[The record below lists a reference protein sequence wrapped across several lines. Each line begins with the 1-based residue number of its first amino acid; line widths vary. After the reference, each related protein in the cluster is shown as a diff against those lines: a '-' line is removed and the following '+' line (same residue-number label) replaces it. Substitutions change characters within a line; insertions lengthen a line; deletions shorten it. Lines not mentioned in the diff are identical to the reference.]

1 MIEFIQM
8 KMQQVK
14 ETRLLRTA
22 IRNGALIGITL
33 IVSAC
38 VSTPH
43 QAPVVER
50 SNEVVKEAHPA
61 QPDVSA
67 TKPVVDN
74 RPTYTVKRGD
84 TLLRIAFELGL
95 NYRDIVAWNNLSN
108 PNDIKVDQVLYVG
121 PPDAQ
126 GTAKANPVGNNSS
139 IEVRNLNPIN
149 PATNKTAPRGDK
161 RAYTEATLA
170 EMQKAEQNSPSLGA
184 AVKNDVATKVV
195 EKPADKAVE
204 SIDWAWPTEGKVVAT
219 FDDVRVKGVQIA
231 GKPGQDILAS
241 ASGKVIY
248 QGNAMRGYGNIVIIM
263 HANNYLTAY
272 AFNKVNLVKEGQP
285 VSKGQKIA
293 EMGNTDT
300 DSVKLHFEIRQA
312 GKPIDPL
319 KLLPPR

>member
-1 MIEFIQM
+1 M
-8 KMQQVK
+8 KQINAKASKNWV
-14 ETRLLRTA
+14 TISVTLL
-22 IRNGALIGITL
+22 L
-33 IVSAC
+33 SAC
-38 VSTPH
+38 ASTAN

-50 SNEVVKEAHPA
+50 SHDVIKEVPVVTPETPA
-61 QPDVSA
+61 A
-67 TKPVVDN
+67 KTVVDN

-126 GTAKANPVGNNSS
+126 GVAKATPITSTAN
-139 IEVRNLNPIN
+139 IEVRNLTPIN
-149 PATNKTAPRGDK
+149 PSTNKTSPRGDK
-161 RAYTEATLA
+161 RAYSEATLA
-170 EMQKAEQNSPSLGA
+170 EMQKSEQNAVASTGNNTVAKAEVA
-184 AVKNDVATKVV
+184 AVKPV
-195 EKPADKAVE
+195 EKAPEKSAIE
-204 SIDWAWPTEGKVVAT
+204 SIEWAWPTEGKIVAS

-231 GKPGQDILAS
+231 GKSGQDIYAS
-241 ASGKVIY
+241 APGKVIY
-248 QGNAMRGYGNIVIIM
+248 EGNAMRGYGNIVIIK

-272 AFNKVNLVKEGQP
+272 AFNKTNVVREGQP

-312 GKPIDPL
+312 GKPVDPM
-319 KLLPPR
+319 KLLPAR